1 MALQLKTPRQEQLIV
16 ASVRKVFQT
25 GDIEY
30 LTKQAYNFI
39 MLSSGFIAHYNLLGF
54 MEEYRNVERLRR
66 ELLTNQRHNQW
77 FNFNSSDK
85 DYYYMMQKKRIY
97 NKLCEVCCAR

>member
-25 GDIEY
+25 GDIGY

-39 MLSSGFIAHYNLLGF
+39 MLSNGFIAHYNLYGF
-54 MEEYRNVERLRR
+54 IEEYRNIENLRR
-66 ELLTNQRHNQW
+66 NILTNRQNNQW
-77 FNFNSSDK
+77 NNFSSFDEN
-85 DYYYMMQKKRIY
+85 YSYMMQKKRIY
-97 NKLCEVCCAR
+97 NNLCDVCEAR